1 MIPVRIPRFLV
12 TAAFLLA
19 GVLLAMVGL
28 VFCLLPGVWL
38 TARYMLI
45 APSIMMEGVSGRTAF
60 RRSIE
65 LVRRS
70 FRTVFATALLVYFV
84 PPVLAIVMSVSIAA
98 FIKTVASQTQK
109 MGEVI
114 ETVQNKD
121 EKSDDI
127 NINIGSGSVK
137 IDSQKDDRQ
146 SEGSKFRTKLTEGF
160 IELFWF
166 PIGIFISSFTSVI
179 TALLYFKTRQAG
191 GESMS
196 DLLEQ
201 FEDAER
207 PRSNWQKRIRERL
220 EQSSRLT
227 SKT

>member
-1 MIPVRIPRFLV
+1 M
-12 TAAFLLA
+12 
-19 GVLLAMVGL
+19 
-28 VFCLLPGVWL
+28 
-38 TARYMLI
+38 
-45 APSIMMEGVSGRTAF
+45 
-60 RRSIE
+60 
-65 LVRRS
+65 
-70 FRTVFATALLVYFV
+70 
-84 PPVLAIVMSVSIAA
+84 
-98 FIKTVASQTQK
+98 
-109 MGEVI
+109 
-114 ETVQNKD
+114 
-121 EKSDDI
+121 
-127 NINIGSGSVK
+127 
-137 IDSQKDDRQ
+137 
-146 SEGSKFRTKLTEGF
+146 TEGF